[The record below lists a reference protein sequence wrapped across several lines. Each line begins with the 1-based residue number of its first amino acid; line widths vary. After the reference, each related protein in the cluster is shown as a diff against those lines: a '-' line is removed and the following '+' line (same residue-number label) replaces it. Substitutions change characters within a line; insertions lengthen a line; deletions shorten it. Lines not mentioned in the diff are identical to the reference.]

1 MDDESQMPYVGG
13 YIIPVGI
20 ACTWVVFLYFIKKA
34 QRCYKEDTLKGA
46 RFYSEEN
53 FLSDEFIYNVIIQTG
68 YEPES
73 GTCSTVAL
81 RIVGDA
87 ASTLTYMLR
96 HGLEQYLLTTG
107 SRIGICITSCF
118 DVGRVQAIVFE
129 VDPRFPRSNWKVDR
143 VDLWDE
149 VHARHYVFVIDR
161 VVLFSQRLSERVSP
175 VGSHGQNFTE
185 VPVSVRFARTLRL
198 FHLPLSVVDFPYG
211 SRYSR
216 VQRLASVMAIGVDAM
231 LVDCA
236 LHDWCPENGGS
247 GVNLVAVLHSSV
259 YLTAIVFACTL
270 LITFAFEFCY
280 QDVDRDQWTRPADID
295 RFCKTSKSTRGGTP
309 RADSTRDP
317 SFRYVRNQDIGVHSD
332 AASLCSRT
340 TNLSP
345 QPTIDAA
352 AFMAHADGLRLRRCY
367 PPSWPACL
375 LPWTLVGTSMLVS
388 TPLVCVCAA
397 CYDVGTCLSWLL
409 TLAAAGAL
417 TCFVVEPAKALL
429 IAFVF
434 RDF

>member
-34 QRCYKEDTLKGA
+34 QRCYKEDTLK
-46 RFYSEEN
+46 
-53 FLSDEFIYNVIIQTG
+53 
-68 YEPES
+68 ES

-129 VDPRFPRSNWKVDR
+129 VDPRFPRSNWPFAAPPFARKVDR

-175 VGSHGQNFTE
+175 VGTDGQNFTE

-270 LITFAFEFCY
+270 LITFAFE
-280 QDVDRDQWTRPADID
+280 
-295 RFCKTSKSTRGGTP
+295 
-309 RADSTRDP
+309 
-317 SFRYVRNQDIGVHSD
+317 
-332 AASLCSRT
+332 
-340 TNLSP
+340 
-345 QPTIDAA
+345 
-352 AFMAHADGLRLRRCY
+352 
-367 PPSWPACL
+367 
-375 LPWTLVGTSMLVS
+375 
-388 TPLVCVCAA
+388 
-397 CYDVGTCLSWLL
+397 
-409 TLAAAGAL
+409 
-417 TCFVVEPAKALL
+417 
-429 IAFVF
+429 
-434 RDF
+434 